1 MVAAAAAAEL
11 VLLTA
16 CGSTVE
22 ASVLRGLLESSGI
35 FSYVQG
41 ENHRALLHLASAIE
55 LRLLVRRADLADA
68 RALLEESRAAGEAAL
83 AEEAG
88 AAGDDDDHGDDDAL
102 DATAARAAVAADP
115 QVRASCRRVTALAF
129 VPGLGAGHFSVGA
142 RDAVVLRARHLPRAV
157 ALRHDE

>member
-68 RALLEESRAAGEAAL
+68 RA
-83 AEEAG
+83 
-88 AAGDDDDHGDDDAL
+88 
-102 DATAARAAVAADP
+102 ARGVA
-115 QVRASCRRVTALAF
+115 RRRR
-129 VPGLGAGHFSVGA
+129 G
-142 RDAVVLRARHLPRAV
+142 RARRGGW
-157 ALRHDE
+157 RRR